1 MSSKKKIQ
9 STDEIDLI
17 ELVVIV
23 WSNKWK
29 IFFTIALSFTIM
41 FAYISSKPTKKILYE
56 AKTEIRP
63 ISTFD
68 ESRYESY
75 NSYLANTYIENILYP
90 IKSNRDKN
98 LNLNEIDKS
107 FIYKNIDSSSFY
119 KIDKVYLLKLF
130 IDKLNENLIL
140 INAIKNSELIKK
152 EDYEDEETY
161 ENEITKLS
169 SLISISAV
177 KDNIT
182 KEVFYQIKYQT
193 YDKKIWKNFILYVE
207 KNTNEEIR
215 NYLIKKFEQLLVDE
229 ERLRKYRIEDLNLK
243 ISNTLDDEELKYLK
257 REMTILKL
265 NTKIRRIKDLFEST
279 PVMKPEDFY
288 AGKMMALKTKYKS
301 NLVEETSEKTMYLLS
316 ITIGFILGIFY
327 VLILNSVKNRKIE
340 FLKKI

>member
-17 ELVVIV
+17 ELFVIV
-23 WSNKWK
+23 WSNRWK
-29 IFFTIALSFTIM
+29 IFFITALSFIVT
-41 FAYISSKPTKKILYE
+41 FAYISSKPAKKLLYE

-98 LNLNEIDKS
+98 LNFNEIDKS

-130 IDKLNENLIL
+130 IDKLNENSIL

-152 EDYEDEETY
+152 EDYEDEETF

-169 SLISISAV
+169 SLINVSAIR
-177 KDNIT
+177 DSIT
-182 KEVFYQIKYQT
+182 KEVFYQIKFQT
-193 YDKKIWKNFILYVE
+193 EDKKIWKEFILYIE

-229 ERLRKYRIEDLNLK
+229 ERLRNYRIEDLN
-243 ISNTLDDEELKYLK
+243 
-257 REMTILKL
+257 
-265 NTKIRRIKDLFEST
+265 
-279 PVMKPEDFY
+279 
-288 AGKMMALKTKYKS
+288 
-301 NLVEETSEKTMYLLS
+301 
-316 ITIGFILGIFY
+316 
-327 VLILNSVKNRKIE
+327 
-340 FLKKI
+340 